1 MLCISTSKQKL
12 CMLIVGRNHF
22 IAEIF
27 CLLLKLLLNNGPFNN
42 QTGLDHLKLL
52 PSEALLT
59 SNFTMD
65 AEAQALINAPR
76 EAQVDLMVRN
86 DVSKL
91 PLWFGSLPKTQSQVA
106 NGLHGWN
113 VQLSP
118 PDGTMCHNI

>member
-1 MLCISTSKQKL
+1 
-12 CMLIVGRNHF
+12 MLIVGRNHF

-65 AEAQALINAPR
+65 AEAQALLNAAR

-91 PLWFGSLPKTQSQVA
+91 PLWFGVPAKDTITGRQWVAQVECSIVA
-106 NGLHGWN
+106 TRWN
-113 VQLSP
+113 DVP
-118 PDGTMCHNI
+118 